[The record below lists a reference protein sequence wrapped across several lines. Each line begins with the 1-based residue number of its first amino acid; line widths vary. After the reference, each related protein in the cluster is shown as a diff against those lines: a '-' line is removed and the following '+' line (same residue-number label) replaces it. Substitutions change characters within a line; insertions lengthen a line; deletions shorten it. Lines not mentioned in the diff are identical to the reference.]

1 MTKIAGSGVGSG
13 SVSQRYGSPGSGSIP
28 KCHRSAK
35 LTARRSERNGRGESL
50 SQRRTKKKRVFF
62 FFRVPALAAL
72 LLFSHSMET
81 TGDVSRIIF
90 DSWLEV
96 KFADPE
102 AGQNQ
107 LITAVKLRHGAC
119 AQTGK
124 QRFVSAFCR
133 FISWP
138 FVLE

>member
-1 MTKIAGSGVGSG
+1 
-13 SVSQRYGSPGSGSIP
+13 
-28 KCHRSAK
+28 
-35 LTARRSERNGRGESL
+35 
-50 SQRRTKKKRVFF
+50 
-62 FFRVPALAAL
+62 VPALAAL

-81 TGDVSRIIF
+81 TGDVSRLIF

-119 AQTGK
+119 AQIGK
-124 QRFVSAFCR
+124 QRFVSAFCGFR
-133 FISWP
+133 SWP
-138 FVLE
+138 FFLEQLIPKKVTNIRKNHSMGNGYRMFGKRLPCS

>member
-1 MTKIAGSGVGSG
+1 M
-13 SVSQRYGSPGSGSIP
+13 
-28 KCHRSAK
+28 
-35 LTARRSERNGRGESL
+35 
-50 SQRRTKKKRVFF
+50 
-62 FFRVPALAAL
+62 PAVAAL

-107 LITAVKLRHGAC
+107 LITAVKLRHGSC
-119 AQTGK
+119 AKIGK
-124 QRFVSAFCR
+124 PLFCG
-133 FISWP
+133 F
-138 FVLE
+138 